1 MAFEGLKRYGLEKLA
16 WVGLR
21 LALGWTLL
29 WAFLDKMVG
38 LGYATARESSWLEGG
53 SPTTGYLNYATT
65 GPFASIFKDIAGN
78 AAVDV
83 IFMLAL
89 LMIGVALI
97 LGIGVRI
104 AGYSGALLMVML
116 WSTRLPPENNP
127 ILDDHIIYM
136 IVFLAMTVVKPGRWL
151 GLGKWWSETNL
162 VKKLPILE

>member
-1 MAFEGLKRYGLEKLA
+1 MDFERLKEFGPEKLA

-21 LALGWTLL
+21 LGLGWITL
-29 WAFLDKMVG
+29 WAFIDKMFG
-38 LGYATARESSWLEGG
+38 LGYATASENSWLNGG
-53 SPTTGYLNYATT
+53 SPTTGYLSYATD
-65 GPFASIFKDIAGN
+65 GPLAGFFQDIAGN
-78 AAVDV
+78 TAVDV
-83 IFMLAL
+83 LFMLAL

-151 GLGKWWSETNL
+151 GLGKWWSETDL

>member
-1 MAFEGLKRYGLEKLA
+1 MPCSI
-16 WVGLR
+16 
-21 LALGWTLL
+21 
-29 WAFLDKMVG
+29 
-38 LGYATARESSWLEGG
+38 SS
-53 SPTTGYLNYATT
+53 SKAYATT